1 MSSFV
6 LIGGGEIAL
15 GETLAIDRAVAALPG
30 KERPRLLFI
39 PTASGDPEGY
49 VKTVA
54 EVYGG
59 LGCDVG
65 ALLLA
70 RREPS
75 AAEIEDQ
82 VGAADLVYVGG
93 GDTRF
98 LVERWRATGLDR
110 ALAARVGDESFVF
123 AGLSAGSMCW
133 FARGV
138 SDTESFKG
146 GEAWNYSLIECL
158 GFIDGCHSPHLD
170 EREAERRFM
179 DFVRGG
185 DYDFLGIE
193 NGCAVILEGD
203 SYRLIR
209 SIEGKGAYR
218 VRSGGGSYDRLEV
231 PNEGRAAD
239 LGIALISGTCPR
251 SALLS

>member
-15 GETLAIDRAVAALPG
+15 RETLAIDRAVAALPG
-30 KERPRLLFI
+30 KDRPRLLFI

-49 VKTVA
+49 IKTVA
-54 EVYGG
+54 DVYGG
-59 LGCDVG
+59 LGCDCD

-70 RREPS
+70 RRDPS
-75 AAEIEDQ
+75 AAEIEDA
-82 VGAADLVYVGG
+82 VGAADIVYVGG

-110 ALAARVGDESFVF
+110 ALAARVGDDAFVF

-133 FARGV
+133 FAHGV
-138 SDTESFKG
+138 SDTESFGG
-146 GEAWNYSLIECL
+146 GEAWDYSLIGCL

-170 EREAERRFM
+170 EREAEGRFM

-185 DYDFLGIE
+185 AYDFLGIE

-203 SYRLIR
+203 SYRLVR
-209 SIEGKGAYR
+209 SIESKGAYR
-218 VRSGGGSYDRLEV
+218 VRTGGGAYDKREM
-231 PNEGRAAD
+231 PDAGSMAN
-239 LGIALISGTCPR
+239 LGIAL
-251 SALLS
+251 A

>member
-1 MSSFV
+1 MSSYV

-15 GETLAIDRAVAALPG
+15 GETQAIDRAVAALPG
-30 KERPRLLFI
+30 RERPRLLFI

-59 LGCDVG
+59 LGCGCD

-70 RREPS
+70 RRDPS
-75 AAEIEDQ
+75 AAEIEDK

-98 LVERWRATGLDR
+98 LVARWRATGLDR
-110 ALAARVGDESFVF
+110 ALAARRGDESFVF

-133 FARGV
+133 FSRAI
-138 SDTESFKG
+138 SDTDSFGG
-146 GEAWNYSLIECL
+146 GEDWSYRLIDGL
-158 GFIDGCHSPHLD
+158 GFIRGCHSPHLD
-170 EREAERRFM
+170 EREAEPRFM
-179 DFVRGG
+179 NFAGG
-185 DYDFLGIE
+185 GAYDFLGLE
-193 NGCAVILEGD
+193 NGCAALINGD

-218 VRSGGGSYDRLEV
+218 VRTGGGSYDKRAV
-231 PNEGRAAD
+231 PDAGSAAD
-239 LGIALISGTCPR
+239 LGIAL
-251 SALLS
+251 A